1 MSLLSGLRRVFSGKS
16 NVIQTRE
23 GAARLPGAAAR
34 SHWIVGRA
42 LCMYRREDFSAVP
55 RSKRRAALELK
66 LPVWSP
72 FERTGHH
79 CVWAGGAAMVWFWDA
94 DEIGP
99 GAAPEPARPG
109 ARPGAR
115 VRPEARP
122 RARPAH
128 RILPETV
135 FYPRKRDGVHLQ
147 ACREGFE
154 LQLWQGDV
162 LADAF
167 WFPEP
172 PDEGAIGWF
181 LDRQESAALPGSA
194 LAAAAA
200 SSASPPLLSDSA
212 IVPDPWRVSRTAGE
226 WLEANERTLVSA
238 ALLALALA
246 AVWQEARFW
255 KLRHLEEEAAAAFTR
270 MQDDL
275 GPLLAARNDF
285 VRERRTNLA
294 LKALLR
300 EPSQAHVMALVS
312 RALPSAEAEFRE
324 WRYQQRELRVVVTD
338 PAPDPIAY
346 VRALESEPLF
356 EQVRAEP
363 VRGDNRLQIT
373 LRIRG

>member
-1 MSLLSGLRRVFSGKS
+1 MNLLSGLRRAFSAKS

-23 GAARLPGAAAR
+23 GAAGLPAAAAR

-79 CVWAGGAAMVWFWDA
+79 CVWAGGSAMVWFWDE

-99 GAAPEPARPG
+99 GTVPAPPPSGRRG
-109 ARPGAR
+109 
-115 VRPEARP
+115 
-122 RARPAH
+122 RARARAPRVPD

-167 WFPEP
+167 WFIEP
-172 PDEGAIGWF
+172 PDEHEIGWF
-181 LDRQESAALPGSA
+181 LDRQESAAPV
-194 LAAAAA
+194 AAP
-200 SSASPPLLSDSA
+200 ASPPLLSDSGIA
-212 IVPDPWRVSRTAGE
+212 PDPWRVSRTAGE
-226 WLEANERTLVSA
+226 WLEANERTLVAA
-238 ALLALALA
+238 ALLALALTV
-246 AVWQEARFW
+246 VWQEARFW
-255 KLRHLEEEAAAAFTR
+255 KLRHLEEETAAAFTR
-270 MQDDL
+270 MQDEL
-275 GPLLAARNDF
+275 GPLLEARNEL
-285 VRERRTNLA
+285 VRQRRTNLA
-294 LKALLR
+294 LKALLH
-300 EPSQAHVMALVS
+300 EPSQAHLMALVD

-324 WRYQQRELRVVVTD
+324 WRYQQRELRLVVTD

-356 EQVRAEP
+356 EQVKAEP
-363 VRGDNRLQIT
+363 ARGEDRLEIT

>member
-1 MSLLSGLRRVFSGKS
+1 MNLLSGLRRAFSGKS

-23 GAARLPGAAAR
+23 GAAGLPGAAAR

-79 CVWAGGAAMVWFWDA
+79 CVWAGGSAMVWFWDE

-99 GAAPEPARPG
+99 GTVPAPAPTRSG
-109 ARPGAR
+109 ARAR
-115 VRPEARP
+115 AHAR
-122 RARPAH
+122 AAD

-167 WFPEP
+167 WFIEP
-172 PDEGAIGWF
+172 PDEHEIGWF
-181 LDRQESAALPGSA
+181 LDRQESPAPASA
-194 LAAAAA
+194 SASAAAAA
-200 SSASPPLLSDSA
+200 PTSPPVLSDSGIA
-212 IVPDPWRVSRTAGE
+212 PDPWRVSRTAGE
-226 WLEANERTLVSA
+226 WLEANERTLVAA
-238 ALLALALA
+238 ALLALALV

-270 MQDDL
+270 MQDEL
-275 GPLLAARNDF
+275 GPLLAARNEL
-285 VRERRTNLA
+285 VRQRRMNHA
-294 LKALLR
+294 LRALHH
-300 EPSQAHVMALVS
+300 EPSQAHLMALVD

-324 WRYQQRELRVVVTD
+324 WRYQQRELRVIVTD

-356 EQVRAEP
+356 EQVKAEP
-363 VRGDNRLQIT
+363 APGDDGLEIT

>member
-1 MSLLSGLRRVFSGKS
+1 MNLLSRLRRAFFGKA
-16 NVIQTRE
+16 NVIQTRK
-23 GAARLPGAAAR
+23 GAAGLPAAAAR

-42 LCMYRREDFSAVP
+42 LCMYRREDLSAVP

-79 CVWAGGAAMVWFWDA
+79 CVWAGGSAMVWFWDE

-99 GAAPEPARPG
+99 GAVPESAPSGRHA
-109 ARPGAR
+109 
-115 VRPEARP
+115 
-122 RARPAH
+122 RARARAAD

-167 WFPEP
+167 WFLEP
-172 PDEGAIGWF
+172 PDEHEIGWF
-181 LDRQESAALPGSA
+181 LDRQESAAPV
-194 LAAAAA
+194 AA
-200 SSASPPLLSDSA
+200 STSPPLISDSGIA
-212 IVPDPWRVSRTAGE
+212 PDPWRVSRTAVE
-226 WLEANERTLVSA
+226 WLEANERTLVVA
-238 ALLALALA
+238 ALLVLALIV
-246 AVWQEARFW
+246 VWQEARFW
-255 KLRHLEEEAAAAFTR
+255 KVRHLEEEAAAAFTR
-270 MQDDL
+270 MQDEL
-275 GPLLAARNDF
+275 GPLLAARNEL
-285 VRERRTNLA
+285 VRQRRTNHA
-294 LKALLR
+294 LQALLG
-300 EPSQAHVMALVS
+300 EPSQAHLMALVD

-324 WRYQQRELRVVVTD
+324 WRYQQRELRVIVTD
-338 PAPDPIAY
+338 PAPDPIVY

-356 EQVRAEP
+356 EQVKAEP
-363 VRGDNRLQIT
+363 ARGDDRLEIT

>member
-1 MSLLSGLRRVFSGKS
+1 MNFLSRLRRAFSGKS

-23 GAARLPGAAAR
+23 GAASLPAAVAR

-72 FERTGHH
+72 FERTGHY
-79 CVWAGGAAMVWFWDA
+79 CVWSGGSAMVWFWDE

-99 GAAPEPARPG
+99 GAVPAPPRPG
-109 ARPGAR
+109 R
-115 VRPEARP
+115 
-122 RARPAH
+122 RARGRGRAPD

-147 ACREGFE
+147 ACREGHE
-154 LQLWQGDV
+154 LQLWQGGV

-167 WFPEP
+167 WFLEP
-172 PDEGAIGWF
+172 PDEHEIGWF
-181 LDRQESAALPGSA
+181 LDRQESAAPV
-194 LAAAAA
+194 AA
-200 SSASPPLLSDSA
+200 STSPPLISDPGIA
-212 IVPDPWRVSRTAGE
+212 PDPWRVSRTAGE
-226 WLEANERTLVSA
+226 WLEANERTLVA
-238 ALLALALA
+238 ASLLALALT

-255 KLRHLEEEAAAAFTR
+255 KLRHVEEEAGAAFTR
-270 MQDDL
+270 MQDEL
-275 GPLLAARNDF
+275 GPLLEARNEF
-285 VRERRTNLA
+285 VRQHRTNLA
-294 LKALLR
+294 LKALLH
-300 EPSQAHVMALVS
+300 EPSQAHLMALVD

-324 WRYQQRELRVVVTD
+324 WHYQQRELRLVVTD

-356 EQVRAEP
+356 EQVKAEP
-363 VRGDNRLQIT
+363 ARGEARLEIT
-373 LRIRG
+373 LRIRW

>member
-1 MSLLSGLRRVFSGKS
+1 MNLLSRLRRAFSGKS

-23 GAARLPGAAAR
+23 GAAGLAAAAAR

-79 CVWAGGAAMVWFWDA
+79 CVWAGGSAMVWFWDE

-99 GAAPEPARPG
+99 GAVPEPARSG
-109 ARPGAR
+109 ARAR
-115 VRPEARP
+115 G
-122 RARPAH
+122 RAAA

-167 WFPEP
+167 WFLEP
-172 PDEGAIGWF
+172 PDEHEIGWF
-181 LDRQESAALPGSA
+181 LDRQESAAPV
-194 LAAAAA
+194 AA
-200 SSASPPLLSDSA
+200 STSPPLISDSGIA
-212 IVPDPWRVSRTAGE
+212 PDPWRVSRTAGE
-226 WLEANERTLVSA
+226 WLEANERTLVAS
-238 ALLALALA
+238 ALLVLALIV
-246 AVWQEARFW
+246 VWQEARFW
-255 KLRHLEEEAAAAFTR
+255 KVRHLEEEAAAAFTR
-270 MQDDL
+270 MQDEL
-275 GPLLAARNDF
+275 GPLLAARNEL
-285 VRERRTNLA
+285 VRQRRTNLA
-294 LKALLR
+294 LQALLH
-300 EPSQAHVMALVS
+300 EPSQAHLMALVD

-324 WRYQQRELRVVVTD
+324 WRYQQRELRVIVTD
-338 PAPDPIAY
+338 PAPDPIVY

-356 EQVRAEP
+356 EQVKAERA
-363 VRGDNRLQIT
+363 RGDNRLEIT

>member
-1 MSLLSGLRRVFSGKS
+1 MSLLSGLRRLFSGKR

-23 GAARLPGAAAR
+23 GAAGLPAAASR

-79 CVWAGGAAMVWFWDA
+79 CVWAGGAAMVWFWDE

-99 GAAPEPARPG
+99 GAVPAPPRPG
-109 ARPGAR
+109 GAR
-115 VRPEARP
+115 ARG
-122 RARPAH
+122 RGHAAD

-154 LQLWQGDV
+154 LQLWRGDV

-167 WFPEP
+167 WFLEP
-172 PDEGAIGWF
+172 PDEHEIGWF
-181 LDRQESAALPGSA
+181 LDRQESAPP
-194 LAAAAA
+194 AAA
-200 SSASPPLLSDSA
+200 STSPPLVSDPGIA
-212 IVPDPWRVSRTAGE
+212 PDPWRVSRTVGE
-226 WLEANERTLVSA
+226 WLEANERTLVAA
-238 ALLALALA
+238 ALLLLALIV
-246 AVWQEARFW
+246 VWQEARFW

-275 GPLLAARNDF
+275 GPLLAARNEL
-285 VRERRTNLA
+285 VRQRRTNHA
-294 LKALLR
+294 LKALLH
-300 EPSQAHVMALVS
+300 EPSQAHVMALVD

-324 WRYQQRELRVVVTD
+324 WRYQQRELRVIVTD

-356 EQVRAEP
+356 EQVKAEP
-363 VRGDNRLQIT
+363 ARGEGRLEIT